1 MNGLANLYFSIDVL
15 NHVLIFF
22 FFVAEKL
29 LSQVTELINTNE
41 INLHKLENLVLFFI
55 NTCVIFSTL
64 ISPSD
69 LFCRIILIN

>member
-22 FFVAEKL
+22 FLVAEKL